1 MIVERQRASGKRKKK
16 EKKKKKG
23 TLKSYST
30 FFGCIVH
37 DYAQIERFAK
47 LDALTTLSFY
57 TDFRGCLFFLQAP
70 TFSAKTGVR

>member
-1 MIVERQRASGKRKKK
+1 MMIVERQRASGKRKKK
-16 EKKKKKG
+16 EKKG

>member
-1 MIVERQRASGKRKKK
+1 MMIVERQRASGKRKKK
-16 EKKKKKG
+16 RKKKG
-23 TLKSYST
+23 TLKSSST